1 MDRLIYTAMTGASQT
16 LGRQAAV
23 AHNLANVTSTGYRA
37 EEHRLRAV
45 QVIPGGNPGNPSAAP
60 ALPTR
65 AFVVDASTHNDY
77 TAGSLQMTARPL
89 DVAVQGKGWLA
100 LALPDGSEAYTRN
113 GSLEL
118 NPNGVMQTRNGIP
131 VQGDGGSITV
141 PPDVKI
147 SIANDGTVS
156 VIPESGA
163 QNTVNA
169 IGRIKLVNPPE
180 AELVRGGDGLFR
192 LRSGVPADADP
203 SVVLA
208 GGYLEGSNVNPV
220 EQMVNMISLA
230 RQFDM
235 QMKVITSAEADDR
248 AATQILSNRA

>member
-23 AHNLANVTSTGYRA
+23 AHNLANATSTGYRA

-45 QVIPGGNPGNPSAAP
+45 QVISGANPSASP
-60 ALPTR
+60 PLPTR
-65 AFVVDASTHNDY
+65 AFVVDASTHADF
-77 TAGSLQMTARPL
+77 TPGPLQMTARPL
-89 DVAVQGKGWLA
+89 DVAVQGQGWLA

-118 NPNGVMQTRNGIP
+118 NINGVLQTRNGIP

-156 VIPESGA
+156 VVPESGA

-169 IGRIKLVNPPE
+169 VGRIKLVNPPE
-180 AELVRGGDGLFR
+180 ADLVRGEDGLFR
-192 LRSGVPADADP
+192 LRGGAPADTDP
-203 SVVLA
+203 KVVLA

-220 EQMVNMISLA
+220 EQMVTMISLA
-230 RQFDM
+230 RQFEM
-235 QMKVITSAEADDR
+235 QMKVLTTADTDDR
-248 AATQILSNRA
+248 AATQILSNF